1 MTARAAAAAR
11 LAHPRTGGA
20 DEASARFSSRASRA
34 SRAAEGA
41 GRRAAWRALRN
52 RSFHPPQG
60 ECQIRRAMRR
70 EAQRS
75 PAGLSSKTPR
85 ASGRAHRA

>member
-1 MTARAAAAAR
+1 MTARAAAATR

-34 SRAAEGA
+34 AEGA
-41 GRRAAWRALRN
+41 GWRAAWRALRN

>member
-1 MTARAAAAAR
+1 
-11 LAHPRTGGA
+11 
-20 DEASARFSSRASRA
+20 
-34 SRAAEGA
+34 
-41 GRRAAWRALRN
+41 
-52 RSFHPPQG
+52 
-60 ECQIRRAMRR
+60 MRR

>member
-20 DEASARFSSRASRA
+20 DEASARFS